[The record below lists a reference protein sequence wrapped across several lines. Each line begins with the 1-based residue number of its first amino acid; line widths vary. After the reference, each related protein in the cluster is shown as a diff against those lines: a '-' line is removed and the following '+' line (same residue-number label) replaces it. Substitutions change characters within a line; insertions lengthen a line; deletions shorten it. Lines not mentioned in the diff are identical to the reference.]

1 MSTTEKDAGQIS
13 DGYQHVRRAV
23 PVPDDL
29 HAWAVIAWQQAKALQ
44 DIRQDASDEE
54 LKRRY
59 GYSQAV
65 IQAMRAMV
73 SRELHQ

>member
-1 MSTTEKDAGQIS
+1 MT
-13 DGYQHVRRAV
+13 RAS
-23 PVPDDL
+23 
-29 HAWAVIAWQQAKALQ
+29 QQAKALQ

-65 IQAMRAMV
+65 IQAMRETV
-73 SRELHQ
+73 SRESCRQAGTLNIDEEGPEF

>member
-1 MSTTEKDAGQIS
+1 MT
-13 DGYQHVRRAV
+13 RAS
-23 PVPDDL
+23 
-29 HAWAVIAWQQAKALQ
+29 QQTKALQ

-65 IQAMRAMV
+65 IDAMRETV
-73 SRELHQ
+73 SRESRQQASSIDIDMEGPEF

>member
-1 MSTTEKDAGQIS
+1 MT
-13 DGYQHVRRAV
+13 RAS
-23 PVPDDL
+23 
-29 HAWAVIAWQQAKALQ
+29 QQAKALQ
-44 DIRQDASDEE
+44 DIRQHASDEE

-73 SRELHQ
+73 SRELHQQNDNLTIDEEGPEF